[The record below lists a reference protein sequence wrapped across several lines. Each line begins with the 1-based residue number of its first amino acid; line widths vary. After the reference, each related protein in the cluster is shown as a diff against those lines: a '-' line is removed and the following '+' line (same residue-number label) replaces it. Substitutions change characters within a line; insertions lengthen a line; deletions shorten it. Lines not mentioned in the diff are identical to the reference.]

1 MSDVTA
7 DELEPEKKGGKLP
20 LIIGLVLGLVGA
32 GAGFYA
38 TTSGLIPIGSKSEE
52 HAEKAQADDTGEHPA
67 ALPDIEYVDLTPIM
81 ITLSGGETIHQLR
94 FHAQLEVESKYHA
107 DVEKIRPR
115 VLDVLNG
122 YLRALELSDL
132 RDPLALTRLRGQM
145 LRRIGIVA
153 GKGRVRDLLVIEFVL
168 N

>member
-1 MSDVTA
+1 MADATA
-7 DELEPEKKGGKLP
+7 DELEAEKKGGKLP

-38 TTSGLIPIGSKSEE
+38 TTSGLIPIGKT
-52 HAEKAQADDTGEHPA
+52 AEAQDEKTYAEDTGEYPA
-67 ALPDIEYVDLTPIM
+67 ALPDIEYMDLTPIM
-81 ITLSGGETIHQLR
+81 ITLSGGATIHQLR
-94 FHAQLEVESKYHA
+94 FHAQLEVESKYHS

-115 VLDVLNG
+115 ILDVLNG

>member
-1 MSDVTA
+1 MADVTA
-7 DELEPEKKGGKLP
+7 DEVEPDKKGGKLP
-20 LIIGLVLGLVGA
+20 LIIGLVLGLVGT

-38 TTSGLIPIGSKSEE
+38 TTSGLIPIG
-52 HAEKAQADDTGEHPA
+52 AKADAQGDKAMVEDTGDSPA

-81 ITLSGGETIHQLR
+81 ITLSGDDAVSQLR
-94 FHAQLEVESKYHA
+94 FHAQLEVEAKYFS

-115 VLDVLNG
+115 ILDVLNG

>member
-1 MSDVTA
+1 MADVTA
-7 DELEPEKKGGKLP
+7 DEVEPDKKGGKLP

-38 TTSGLIPIGSKSEE
+38 TTSGLIPIG
-52 HAEKAQADDTGEHPA
+52 AKADAQRDKAMVEDTGDSPA

-81 ITLSGGETIHQLR
+81 ITLSGDDAVSQLR
-94 FHAQLEVESKYHA
+94 FHAQLEVEAKYFSN
-107 DVEKIRPR
+107 VEKIRPR
-115 VLDVLNG
+115 ILDVLNG

>member
-1 MSDVTA
+1 MADVTA

-38 TTSGLIPIGSKSEE
+38 TTSGLIPIGSK
-52 HAEKAQADDTGEHPA
+52 ADAQDDKAMATETGDSPA

-81 ITLSGGETIHQLR
+81 ITLSGGDAIHQLR
-94 FHAQLEVESKYHA
+94 FHAQLEVEGKYFS

-115 VLDVLNG
+115 ILDVLNG

>member
-1 MSDVTA
+1 MADVTA

-20 LIIGLVLGLVGA
+20 LVIGLVLGLVGA

-38 TTSGLIPIGSKSEE
+38 TTSGLIPVGASADPQDETAQTEE
-52 HAEKAQADDTGEHPA
+52 SSDYPA

-81 ITLSGGETIHQLR
+81 ITLSGDSTTHQLR
-94 FHAQLEVESKYHA
+94 FHAQLEVESKYFA

-115 VLDVLNG
+115 ILDVLNG

>member
-1 MSDVTA
+1 MADATA
-7 DELEPEKKGGKLP
+7 DELEPPKKGGKMP
-20 LIIGLVLGLVGA
+20 LILGLVLGLVGA

-38 TTSGLIPIGSKSEE
+38 TTSGLIPIGDSAEAQ
-52 HAEKAQADDTGEHPA
+52 AEKTPSPDDGANPA
-67 ALPDIEYVDLTPIM
+67 ALPDIEYVDLSPIM
-81 ITLSGGETIHQLR
+81 VTLSKGDASHQLR
-94 FHAQLEVESKYHA
+94 FHAQLEVEAKYFS

-115 VLDVLNG
+115 ILDVLNG
-122 YLRALELSDL
+122 YLRAVELSDL

-145 LRRIGIVA
+145 LRRIEIVA

>member
-1 MSDVTA
+1 MADATA

-38 TTSGLIPIGSKSEE
+38 TTSGLIPIGKT
-52 HAEKAQADDTGEHPA
+52 AEAQDEKTYAEDTGEYPA

-81 ITLSGGETIHQLR
+81 ITLSGGATIHQLR
-94 FHAQLEVESKYHA
+94 FHAQLEVESKYHS

-115 VLDVLNG
+115 ILDVLNG

>member
-1 MSDVTA
+1 MADVTA
-7 DELEPEKKGGKLP
+7 DEVEPDKKGGKLP

-38 TTSGLIPIGSKSEE
+38 TTSGLIPIG
-52 HAEKAQADDTGEHPA
+52 AKADAQEDKVMADDTGDSPA

-81 ITLSGGETIHQLR
+81 ITLSGDDAVSQLR
-94 FHAQLEVESKYHA
+94 FHAQLEVEAKYFS

-115 VLDVLNG
+115 ILDVLNG

>member
-1 MSDVTA
+1 MADVTA
-7 DELEPEKKGGKLP
+7 DELESGKKGGKLP

-38 TTSGLIPIGSKSEE
+38 TTSGLIPLGVSADTQVEAAQTEE
-52 HAEKAQADDTGEHPA
+52 TGERPA

-81 ITLSGGETIHQLR
+81 ITLSGGSTIHQLR
-94 FHAQLEVESKYHA
+94 FHAQLEVESKYYS

-115 VLDVLNG
+115 ILDVLNG